1 MILLVAPRTDLEY
14 VDEEIKRVVNFL
26 RPRVLIGVV
35 TLAQVVDELQNYPVD
50 IVWFSTHS
58 TEEGIQLSDGF
69 LTATMLA
76 QLLKNTPPKLVFVNT
91 CNSLSIIMEI
101 HDAVGCMVIGTICDV
116 PDREAFVTGSSLA
129 RALGQG
135 MDPAEAYNISRPSQ
149 NRKYI
154 MLNGAIRMNG
164 EKESDDTNQLL
175 MLIIKR
181 QDEFEKSLKS
191 QMLTLADQM
200 DTHYQ
205 RRLTVKQGMFL
216 IAGYITFII
225 GSFFMSHQLPRSLGV
240 DGLEST
246 IIMILLQ
253 FIAGGMF
260 VWGIWFSYEKIKRR
274 ENQEG

>member
-26 RPRVLIGVV
+26 RPRVLLGVV
-35 TLAQVVDELQNYPVD
+35 TLSQVVDELQNYPID
-50 IVWFSTHS
+50 IVWFASHG
-58 TEEGIQLSDGF
+58 TEQGITLSDGH

-91 CNSLSIIMEI
+91 CSSLPIIMEL

-116 PDREAFVTGSSLA
+116 PDREAFVTGSALA

-135 MDPAEAYNISRPSQ
+135 MDPTEAYNISRPSQ

-164 EKESDDTNQLL
+164 EKDSDDTNQLL

-181 QDEFEKSLKS
+181 QDEFEKNLKGQVGGLS
-191 QMLTLADQM
+191 DRM

-205 RRLTVKQGMFL
+205 LRPTLRQSLVL
-216 IAGYITFII
+216 VLGYITFIVA
-225 GSFFMSHQLPRSLGV
+225 GFFMSHSLPLRLGI
-240 DGLEST
+240 DAGEST

-253 FIAGGMF
+253 LIAGGLF
-260 VWGIWFSYEKIKRR
+260 IWGTGVTFEKIKRR
-274 ENQEG
+274 EDQE